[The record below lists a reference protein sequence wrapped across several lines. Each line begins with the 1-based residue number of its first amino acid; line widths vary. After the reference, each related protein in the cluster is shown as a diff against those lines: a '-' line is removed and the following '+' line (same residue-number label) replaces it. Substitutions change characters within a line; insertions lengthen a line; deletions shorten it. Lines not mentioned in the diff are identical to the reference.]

1 MTLTDSASSEATVPT
16 VSPMHTMSPRRSA
29 REYTTTMPLI
39 SWLTT
44 LAEPSVT
51 IKPSS
56 TDRPLN
62 TSLSEPGIYG

>member
-1 MTLTDSASSEATVPT
+1 MITFTDRASSEATVPT

-44 LAEPSVT
+44 LADPSVT
-51 IKPSS
+51 MKPSS
-56 TDRPLN
+56 TDSPLK
-62 TSLSEPGIYG
+62 TSLSEPGM